1 MSGSH
6 KWIRPL
12 KENRTGKVVPDSAG
26 SRWEWDSGQSDETSR
41 LLRKLHNDE
50 LAIERTDITPNPL
63 REGPPRTRQASAA
76 ETRAKKP
83 LKKTGGRDAAGGFDP
98 YDHTGKPRKR

>member
-12 KENRTGKVVPDSAG
+12 KENRAGKVVPDSAG
-26 SRWEWDSGQSDETSR
+26 SRWEWDGAESEQTSR

-63 REGPPRTRQASAA
+63 RARGPGARRSSPD
-76 ETRAKKP
+76 EKRAKKT
-83 LKKTGGRDAAGGFDP
+83 LKKTAGRDAGGGFDP
-98 YDHTGKPRKR
+98 YDHAGKPRRR